1 MQYAVLLFP
10 TISKGISINMTN
22 ANSNKTKCEVCGY
35 ALPLNAIICPHCGG
49 NLILIQMIEKIP
61 RAGSSPQQVVF
72 PGRALGPEGANIIG
86 VHPVVVNRKQP
97 ASPSQVLQPVRDNP
111 NALQQGLPNRKPPA
125 APARVLST
133 AGKETIAVRQ
143 VAQPMFA
150 LPHTPAASIARRNVV
165 RDQGGIRLPQSG
177 DSTAQAVPQKGSVR
191 FATRAVGASVK
202 HLFARL
208 PVAPMAGTQKM
219 SGTNRFLKDWVFP
232 VILITFLYFLFME
245 YMSKNYQA
253 RASESTDQQPQSTLV
268 ALGERISQAESTIS
282 AQQNTIF
289 EMQNTIAFQQNPT
302 LPQATLPAAPI
313 ELNKTLLLGPMDRSL
328 VHYNDGLI
336 KTFWAEQV
344 TKNFILSVVQ
354 VNPYSGA
361 FHPWDACIRF
371 RRNYTDE
378 YRLTIFSNQRWTLTL
393 GLSTVPI
400 ASGTLGNLN
409 IGEAETNAIYLEVMD
424 GIASLKVNDVLV
436 PAMDV
441 SAYQGSGDVG
451 IAIGS
456 QKGDE
461 VDGKTTLFQA
471 FTLWNIP

>member
-1 MQYAVLLFP
+1 
-10 TISKGISINMTN
+10 MTN
-22 ANSNKTKCEVCGY
+22 EKSNKTKCEVCGY
-35 ALPLNAIICPHCGG
+35 ALPFNATICPHCGG

-61 RAGSSPQQVVF
+61 RAGSSPQSVVF
-72 PGRALGPEGANIIG
+72 PARANGPEGAKIIG
-86 VHPVVVNRKQP
+86 VNHVVLNRKQP
-97 ASPSQVLQPVRDNP
+97 VALTQVLQPVGDNT
-111 NALQQGLPNRKPPA
+111 NALQQGLSDRKAPA
-125 APARVLST
+125 GPARVLKP
-133 AGKETIAVRQ
+133 AGNVTNAVRQ
-143 VAQPMFA
+143 PIPATFA
-150 LPHTPAASIARRNVV
+150 LPHTPAASMARKNVA

-177 DSTAQAVPQKGSVR
+177 DSAIQAASQKGSVR
-191 FATRAVGASVK
+191 FAARALGASVK

-253 RASESTDQQPQSTLV
+253 RASESTDQQPQGTLV

-289 EMQNTIAFQQNPT
+289 EMQNTIALQQNPT
-302 LPQATLPAAPI
+302 LPQATLPAAQV

-344 TKNFILSVVQ
+344 TKNFILSVVV

-361 FHPWDACIRF
+361 FHPWDVCIRF

-378 YRLTIFSNQRWTLTL
+378 YRLTIFSNQQWTLTL
-393 GLSTVPI
+393 GLSTIPI
-400 ASGTLGNLN
+400 ASGTLGILK
-409 IGEAETNAIYLEVMD
+409 IGEAESNTIYLEVLD

-436 PAMDV
+436 PAMDI
-441 SAYQGSGDVG
+441 SAYQGPGDVG